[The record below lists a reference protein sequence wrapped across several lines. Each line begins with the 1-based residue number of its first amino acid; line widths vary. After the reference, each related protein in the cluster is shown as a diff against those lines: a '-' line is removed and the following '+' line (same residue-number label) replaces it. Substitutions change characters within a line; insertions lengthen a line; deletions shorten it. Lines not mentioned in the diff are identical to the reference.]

1 MQKKNK
7 HKHPVLNQKVVAA
20 QHKKEVLNRLKYY
33 FDLWSEPGT
42 FDLLSKRE
50 AEILYQMRFTPIRFE
65 ATPGT
70 HLPNK
75 LIEEFKVAMEY
86 YISRIHIEV
95 IPGQPTIL
103 IKDWLTY
110 YYTIVTFVTEMNED
124 ISGRASILKEK
135 FQLLL
140 SNKEA
145 AKQKGSEEVTK
156 FLDFIASEFSEPDKM
171 YYSIELETISGA
183 AEGKGN
189 HLAARISAV
198 PPVVEDFDLPE
209 GKRPA
214 YKVGIPF
221 YPSTYT
227 GVVIPKGKVHWLRIK
242 PPSSNAI
249 QWHDELEV
257 YIQSHA
263 IRRMYERVDMVG
275 VTSMRL
281 DFFFSLL
288 LASPILENNTM
299 LFPFKIGLH
308 AVGYFQGDII
318 GNKILLR
325 TFLFMTNDGTPESRR
340 LKELAGL
347 SKIDIKY
354 LKIDTLRNFVYSD
367 IQHNAPLRKLFE
379 DSGCS
384 DLFRLQFDDP
394 EAYNTRV
401 HVADN
406 IVKYIGIEGD
416 PTEEGENEQG

>member
-7 HKHPVLNQKVVAA
+7 HKHSGLNQKVLAA
-20 QHKKEVLNRLKYY
+20 QHKNEVLNKLRYY

-65 ATPGT
+65 AEPGT

-75 LIEEFKVAMEY
+75 LVEAFKVAMDY
-86 YISRIHIEV
+86 YITRINIEV
-95 IPGQPTIL
+95 IPGKPAIL
-103 IKDWLTY
+103 MKDWITY
-110 YYTIVTFVTEMNED
+110 YYTIMTFVTEMTEEL
-124 ISGRASILKEK
+124 SVRAPVIKEK
-135 FQLLL
+135 FHLLL

-145 AKQKGSEEVTK
+145 AIQKGSGEVTK

-171 YYSIELETISGA
+171 YYSIKLDTIAGA

-189 HLAARISAV
+189 HLAARISTL

-214 YKVGIPF
+214 YKIGMPF
-221 YPSTYT
+221 WPSTYT
-227 GVVIPKGKVHWLRIK
+227 GVVIPKDKVHWLRIK
-242 PPSSNAI
+242 PPSSNAF
-249 QWHDELEV
+249 QWQDELEV

-275 VTSMRL
+275 VTSMHL

-288 LASPILENNTM
+288 LAPPIIENGNL

-308 AVGYFQGDII
+308 VVGYFQGNII
-318 GNKILLR
+318 GGRILLR
-325 TFLFMTNDGTPESRR
+325 TFLFMTNDGTPELRR

-379 DSGCS
+379 DSGCG
-384 DLFRLQFDDP
+384 DLFRLKFDDP

-406 IVKYIGIEGD
+406 IVKYLSIEDGEAVID
-416 PTEEGENEQG
+416 KTDEE

>member
-1 MQKKNK
+1 MKNK
-7 HKHPVLNQKVVAA
+7 QKHSAHNQKVIAA
-20 QHKKEVLNRLKYY
+20 QHKNEVSNRLKFY

-42 FDLLSKRE
+42 FDLLTKRE

-65 ATPGT
+65 AAPGI

-86 YISRIHIEV
+86 YISRIKVEV
-95 IPGQPTIL
+95 IPGKATIL
-103 IKDWLTY
+103 IKDWITY
-110 YYTIVTFVTEMNED
+110 YYTIVTFVTEINEEV
-124 ISGRASILKEK
+124 SARAPILKEK
-135 FQLLL
+135 FHLLL
-140 SNKEA
+140 SNKETA
-145 AKQKGSEEVTK
+145 IQKGSGEVTK
-156 FLDFIASEFSEPDKM
+156 FLDFIACEFSEPDKM
-171 YYSIELETISGA
+171 YYSIKLDSIAGA
-183 AEGKGN
+183 TEGRGN
-189 HLAARISAV
+189 HLAARISTA
-198 PPVVEDFDLPE
+198 PPVIEDFDLPD

-214 YKVGIPF
+214 YKIGMPF
-221 YPSTYT
+221 WPSTYT
-227 GVVIPKGKVHWLRIK
+227 GVVIPKDKVHWFRIK
-242 PPSSNAI
+242 PPSSNAF
-249 QWHDELEV
+249 QWQDELDV

-288 LASPILENNTM
+288 QSPPILENGYL
-299 LFPFKIGLH
+299 LFPFKIALH
-308 AVGYFQGDII
+308 VVGYFKGDII

-325 TFLFMTNDGTPESRR
+325 TFLFLTNDGTPESKK

-379 DSGCS
+379 DSGCG
-384 DLFRLQFDDP
+384 DLFRLKFDDP

-406 IVKYIGIEGD
+406 IVKYLNIEG
-416 PTEEGENEQG
+416 EEPMMDKDDEG